1 MISWLLPIGIGL
13 SSYIFIA
20 RISILEMVAMAW
32 LLILIYGKPST
43 INTILSKKNARVGLC
58 LISAFFLLLSDIIN
72 ESSFGVLIKG
82 ADAFVLFTVG
92 IIFLVN
98 KINYNKLIIISFV
111 SSLSSFL
118 LNKEASESSIS
129 ADNFKFGYAGIAISF
144 TLFAFSYIP
153 QILKLDKK
161 IINCLDIFI
170 VFLLIGLSS
179 WGNLRLLSLIGIL
192 SYIVSHCYIQLSRY
206 LQITNLTPII
216 ASFCFPAVILFIS
229 IGLSKLFSVVL
240 DLLIFLPP
248 GIISDDAVTKTRQ
261 QFNGSFGLLFGGRQE
276 LFSSFFAWQ
285 DKWLFGWGSWAEDP
299 PNSKYR
305 YIGYEMMSKL
315 GYDFDFEKEFKAVE
329 LGFTSTFIPTHSVI
343 LSLLAWGGILSTV
356 PFYIFLSNYISQ
368 FLKILSQK
376 NLTPPF
382 FISYAFINS
391 LWNITFSPFGYTN
404 RIGVAISCAL
414 VISYSKEMSTLHHQ
428 TSTTGAIDL

>member
-1 MISWLLPIGIGL
+1 MISWLFSIGIGL
-13 SSYIFIA
+13 LSYIFIA
-20 RISILEMVAMAW
+20 RVSVLEMVAMVW
-32 LLILIYGKPST
+32 LLILVIGKPST
-43 INTILSKKNARVGLC
+43 IDTIFSRKNARVGFC

-82 ADAFVLFTVG
+82 AGAFVLFPVG

-98 KINYNKLIIISFV
+98 KIEYNKMIMISFA
-111 SSLSSFL
+111 SSLSSFF
-118 LNKEASESSIS
+118 LNKEASEFSVS

-144 TLFAFSYIP
+144 TLFLFSYIP
-153 QILKLDKK
+153 QILNLDKK
-161 IINCLDIFI
+161 IINYLDITI
-170 VFLLIGLSS
+170 VFLLMGLSS

-192 SYIVSHCYIQLSRY
+192 SYIVSHYYIKLSQCLR
-206 LQITNLTPII
+206 LTNLTPII

-229 IGLSKLFSVVL
+229 IGLSKVFSVVL
-240 DLLIFLPP
+240 DLLTFLPP
-248 GIISDDAVTKTRQ
+248 GIISDDAITKTRQ

-285 DKWLFGWGSWAEDP
+285 DKWLFGWGSWAQD

-305 YIGYEMMSKL
+305 YIGYETMSKL

-343 LSLLAWGGILSTV
+343 LSLLAWGGTLSTV

-368 FLKILSQK
+368 YLRIISQMNLS
-376 NLTPPF
+376 PPF

-391 LWNITFSPFGYTN
+391 LWNITFSPFGFTN
-404 RIGVAISCAL
+404 RLGIAISCAL
-414 VISYSKEMSTLHHQ
+414 VISYSKKMYALHHK
-428 TSTTGAIDL
+428 TLTMGAINL

>member
-1 MISWLLPIGIGL
+1 MISWIFAIGIGL
-13 SSYIFIA
+13 LSYIFIA
-20 RISILEMVAMAW
+20 RVSVLEIVAMVW
-32 LLILIYGKPST
+32 LLILVIGKPST
-43 INTILSKKNARVGLC
+43 IDTIFSRKNARVGFC

-82 ADAFVLFTVG
+82 AGAFVLFPVG

-98 KINYNKLIIISFV
+98 KIEYNKLIMISFA
-111 SSLSSFL
+111 SSLSSFF
-118 LNKEASESSIS
+118 LNKEASEFSVS

-144 TLFAFSYIP
+144 TLFLFSYIP
-153 QILKLDKK
+153 QILNLDKK
-161 IINCLDIFI
+161 IINYLDITI
-170 VFLLIGLSS
+170 VFLLMGLSS

-192 SYIVSHCYIQLSRY
+192 SYMVSHYYIQLSQCLR
-206 LQITNLTPII
+206 LTNLTPII
-216 ASFCFPAVILFIS
+216 ASFCFPAVILSIS
-229 IGLSKLFSVVL
+229 IGLSKVFSVVL
-240 DLLIFLPP
+240 DLLTFLPP
-248 GIISDDAVTKTRQ
+248 GLISDDAITKTRQ

-285 DKWLFGWGSWAEDP
+285 DKWLFGWGSWAQD

-305 YIGYEMMSKL
+305 YIGYETMSKL

-343 LSLLAWGGILSTV
+343 LSLLAWGGTLSTV

-368 FLKILSQK
+368 YLRIISQK
-376 NLTPPF
+376 NLSPPF

-391 LWNITFSPFGYTN
+391 LWNITFSPFGFTN
-404 RIGVAISCAL
+404 RLGIAISCAL
-414 VISYSKEMSTLHHQ
+414 VISYSKEMSVLHHK
-428 TSTTGAIDL
+428 TLTTGAINL